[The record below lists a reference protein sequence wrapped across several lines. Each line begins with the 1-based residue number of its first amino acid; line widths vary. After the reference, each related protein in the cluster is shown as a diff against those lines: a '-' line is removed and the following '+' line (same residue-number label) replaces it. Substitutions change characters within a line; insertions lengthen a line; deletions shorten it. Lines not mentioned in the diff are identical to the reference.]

1 MNKTLKTFLTRP
13 AGIVG
18 LILLAGVCAIAAL
31 APVLYPGSPWN
42 MAGMPFA
49 RPGEAGMVLGSDT
62 MGRDIAAGVMH
73 GARVSLLIGIA
84 ATAAALVI
92 GVSIGAVAGFAGGGI
107 ETLLVRVTEIF
118 QTIPNFV
125 LAILLVAIMTPSI
138 GTIILGIGLV
148 SWPPLARLTR
158 AQDKSVA
165 QREFVQAARCQ
176 GQSSLSV
183 LLRHVL
189 PNAISPIIVTGSL
202 TVAAAILI
210 EAALSFMGLGDPNHM
225 SWGYMVGAG
234 RTVIRQAWWMSVFP
248 GLAILVTVVAIN
260 LVGEALNDALN
271 PRISRA

>member
-1 MNKTLKTFLTRP
+1 
-13 AGIVG
+13 
-18 LILLAGVCAIAAL
+18 
-31 APVLYPGSPWN
+31 
-42 MAGMPFA
+42 MAGAPFM
-49 RPGEAGMVLGSDT
+49 RPGQNHMLMGSDT
-62 MGRDIAAGVMH
+62 MGRDIASGVMH

-84 ATAAALVI
+84 STLAAVLI
-92 GVSIGAVAGFAGGGI
+92 GVTLGAIAGFSGPMVD
-107 ETLLVRVTEIF
+107 LLIVRATEVF

-125 LAILLVAIMTPSI
+125 LAILLVAILTPSI
-138 GTIILGIGLV
+138 WTVILAIGIV

-158 AQDKSVA
+158 AQVKSVA

-176 GQSSLSV
+176 GQSSMSV

-189 PNAISPIIVTGSL
+189 PNAISPIIVTASM
-202 TVAAAILI
+202 TVATAILI
-210 EAALSFMGLGDPNHM
+210 EAALSFMGLGDPNFM

-248 GLAILVTVVAIN
+248 GFAILITVVAIN

>member
-92 GVSIGAVAGFAGGGI
+92 GVSIGAVAGFAGGLI

-158 AQDKSVA
+158 AQVKSVA

>member
-1 MNKTLKTFLTRP
+1 MNETLRTFLSRP

-18 LILLAGVCAIAAL
+18 LTILGLVCVVAAL
-31 APVLYPGSPWN
+31 APVIYPGSPWD
-42 MAGMPFA
+42 MSGIPFA
-49 RPGEAGMVLGSDT
+49 RPGEGGMWLGSDT
-62 MGRDIAAGVMH
+62 LGRDIAAGVVH
-73 GARVSLLIGIA
+73 GARVSLLIGVSS
-84 ATAAALVI
+84 TLAALAI
-92 GVSIGAVAGFAGGGI
+92 GVTLGAVAGFSGGI
-107 ETLLVRVTEIF
+107 VDLVIVRVTEVF

-125 LAILLVAIMTPSI
+125 LAILLVAILTPSLA
-138 GTIILGIGLV
+138 TIIFAIALV

-158 AQDKSVA
+158 VQVMSVSR
-165 QREFVQAARCQ
+165 REFVHAARCQ
-176 GQSSLSV
+176 GQSAASV
-183 LLRHVL
+183 LIRHVL

-271 PRISRA
+271 PRIVRA

>member
-158 AQDKSVA
+158 AQVKSVA

-176 GQSSLSV
+176 GQSGLSV

>member
-1 MNKTLKTFLTRP
+1 MNETLRTFLRRP

-18 LILLAGVCAIAAL
+18 LSILGLVCLVAAFAPMIA
-31 APVLYPGSPWN
+31 PGSPWD

-49 RPGEAGMVLGSDT
+49 RPGDPTMWLGSDT
-62 MGRDIAAGVMH
+62 MGRDIWTGVVH
-73 GARVSLLIGIA
+73 GARVSLLIGVA
-84 ATAAALVI
+84 STLAALAI
-92 GVSIGAVAGFAGGGI
+92 GVTLGAVAGFSGGI
-107 ETLLVRVTEIF
+107 VDLLIVRVTEIF

-125 LAILLVAIMTPSI
+125 LAILLVAILTPSLS
-138 GTIILGIGLV
+138 TIIFAIALV

-158 AQDKSVA
+158 AQVQAVS

-176 GQSSLSV
+176 GQSAASV
-183 LLRHVL
+183 LVRHVL

-225 SWGYMVGAG
+225 SWGYMIGSG
-234 RTVIRQAWWMSVFP
+234 RTVIRQAWWMSLFP
-248 GLAILVTVVAIN
+248 GLAILITVVAIN

-271 PRISRA
+271 PRISRS

>member
-1 MNKTLKTFLTRP
+1 MNQTLKTFLRRP
-13 AGIVG
+13 AGVAG
-18 LILLAGVCAIAAL
+18 LTLLALVCLMAAL
-31 APVLYPGSPWN
+31 APVIYPGSPWD

-49 RPGEAGMVLGSDT
+49 HPGEGGMLLGSDT
-62 MGRDIAAGVMH
+62 LGRDIASGVMH
-73 GARVSLLIGIA
+73 GARVSLLIGVASTLA
-84 ATAAALVI
+84 AVLI
-92 GVSIGAVAGFAGGGI
+92 GVTLGALAGFSGPVVD
-107 ETLLVRVTEIF
+107 TLIVRATEVF

-138 GTIILGIGLV
+138 WTVILAIGIV

-158 AQDKSVA
+158 AQVKSVA

-176 GQSSLSV
+176 GQSGLSV

-189 PNAISPIIVTGSL
+189 PNAISPIIVTASM
-202 TVAAAILI
+202 TVATAILI
-210 EAALSFMGLGDPNHM
+210 EAALSFMGLGDPNFM

-248 GLAILVTVVAIN
+248 GLAILITVVAIN

-271 PRISRA
+271 PRIARA